1 MAILLR
7 AEARVGYLLYPRGS
21 TGEPIPMMI

>member
-7 AEARVGYLLYPRGS
+7 AEASVGYLLYPRGNI
-21 TGEPIPMMI
+21 GEPTPMMI